1 MTAAEH
7 LRESLDDLGT
17 ATGWVDEAIR
27 DVESTTLD
35 EATAC
40 LAQLREHVARLRQF
54 DAALERWI
62 ADIFRDQHWRDPQ
75 ETAAGLVEVKRSTT
89 RRMWDHD
96 QAGKAWLS
104 ATLDASGGEVT
115 GSRPDRECQ
124 AVSQPAGQLV
134 HGSVG
139 RLARPLASGAHSAAT
154 GPIGGSGLPLS
165 DA

>member
-104 ATLDASGGEVT
+104 ATLDASGGEV
-115 GSRPDRECQ
+115 PDPFDLLRDF
-124 AVSQPAGQLV
+124 
-134 HGSVG
+134 
-139 RLARPLASGAHSAAT
+139 RSAAT
-154 GPIGGSGLPLS
+154 VAGWKVGAFKALGLDVNDYCSTEPGVPHVYITRREP
-165 DA
+165 